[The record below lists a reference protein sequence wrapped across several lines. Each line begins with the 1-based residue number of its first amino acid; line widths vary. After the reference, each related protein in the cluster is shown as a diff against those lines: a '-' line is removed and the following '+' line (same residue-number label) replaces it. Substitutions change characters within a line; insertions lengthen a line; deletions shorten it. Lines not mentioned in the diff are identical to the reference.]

1 MAQQVPPH
9 ANLPI
14 LSIDVALAPEFVAD
28 ELVPPTQTV
37 FVVVDVIRATT
48 TLCVLFERGC
58 ARAYIADSIATAREQ
73 WHALKSELESP
84 TIGPLLCGEA
94 GGVAP
99 PGFDFGNSPAEYAA
113 ADLAGRE
120 VVFATTNGTR
130 ALHACHDGA
139 QILIGSLRNATAVS
153 RAAVQGVMRL
163 ATSSALSFRADT
175 ARSTALPNTDASDVY
190 TAHSVGQIV
199 ASEHIIETE
208 PRPAAALRIVCAGR
222 GRRPAYDDTICAGYI
237 VGCIEQALSESGWPY
252 RVEEGARI
260 ASATLRDAQHIG
272 VRAAL
277 AQSEAGRAVT
287 AVGLAPDLDWC
298 AEIDAT
304 GVVPTVMGRDRG
316 GALLVIE

>member
-1 MAQQVPPH
+1 MAQPILPH

-14 LSIDVALAPEFVAD
+14 LSVDVALAPEFVRD
-28 ELVPPTQTV
+28 ELVPPTHTV

-58 ARAYIADSIATAREQ
+58 ARAYIADSISTAREQ

-84 TIGPLLCGEA
+84 TIWPLLCGEA

-130 ALHACHDGA
+130 ALHECHDGA
-139 QILIGSLRNATAVS
+139 QTLIGSFRNATAVA
-153 RAAVQGVMRL
+153 RAAVHGAMRL
-163 ATSSALSFRADT
+163 ATAGSLSPRADT
-175 ARSTALPNTDASDVY
+175 ARSYSLPNTAASDVY

-199 ASEHIIETE
+199 ATEHIIKTE
-208 PRPAAALRIVCAGR
+208 PRPAVALRIVCAGR
-222 GRRPAYDDTICAGYI
+222 GRRPAYDDTICAGHI
-237 VGCIEQALSESGWPY
+237 VGCIEQAITESGWRY

-260 ASATLRDAQHIG
+260 ASAALRDAQHIG

-298 AEIDAT
+298 AGIDVS
-304 GVVPTVMGRDRG
+304 GVVPMVVGRDRG